1 MWCCSRKTL
10 YILLG
15 VAALLGLLIA
25 TGKVNAYAIIPYL
38 PLLACPLMCG
48 VMLLFG
54 HEKKGCADGTCD
66 DMKKKSSKPTSPP
79 LDAKS

>member
-15 VAALLGLLIA
+15 VAGLLGLLIA

-38 PLLACPLMCG
+38 PLLACPLMC
-48 VMLLFG
+48 VAMMMFG
-54 HEKKGCADGTCD
+54 RKGGEC
-66 DMKKKSSKPTSPP
+66 
-79 LDAKS
+79 DAKAKPHTASKKPHVEA